1 MGHYNVLLQDQTP
14 KEDDGSL
21 SWAALRNG
29 IRYVNIDT
37 RLGWLS
43 QQKKMLEFI
52 EEHLN

>member
-1 MGHYNVLLQDQTP
+1 V
-14 KEDDGSL
+14 
-21 SWAALRNG
+21 
-29 IRYVNIDT
+29 RYVNIET